1 MFTGKRRDVYVVV
14 AAALLAL
21 ALLHSACGKRTGRFP
36 EFAPS
41 APALEELVPDEEH
54 AYGAPPPVLE
64 LDELMTGAPKGVRN
78 GAQVVSEGSDYS
90 PENSD
95 STSDRE
101 YSIEVDDTS
110 LNLRAYEPGD
120 YTYALF
126 AQQIGD
132 GVWGGGQDDDIPLQ
146 SLIDTEVCA
155 YGGGQDDDIPLV
167 YFLGFA
173 DYSLG
178 SWRWYGPFGT
188 NDRAILLSTDTL
200 QNRFKSPNDNFYIV
214 VLTTNG
220 GKSASCLPDE
230 GLVAELPFEP
240 AARAVAQDEDPGGV
254 RINRIVTDADSGIG
268 TAPGIVENLTAD
280 AGDTG
285 VSLTWNPNP
294 DPSVIM
300 YHVYRRE
307 ADADVPLAALADVDV
322 PTTMYFDDTAVPGL
336 TYLYGVRALNSAG
349 VSGFAYAIAGYQSP
363 PIVIHVTPTRGLEG
377 ATVEFRTSLFGSEP
391 LDYSWEFGG
400 GATPNTSTDEKPVVT
415 LGEIGEY
422 EGWVMV
428 TNAHGLGSLDFT
440 LTVLSGEPRWRTVT
454 VASEGGVGYSSSLT
468 VIEEFPAI
476 AYNDDT
482 EGALKF
488 VRATDSWGSAW
499 GSPVTADASSTG
511 GSISLAIVNDHPAA
525 CYLTGSF
532 NGALRY
538 VRAINTTGDA
548 WGSPVTIDECSD
560 LTKGASLAIVNGNP
574 AISYQGDSH
583 LLYVRADDANGS
595 TWGTPIVVDSVWLSG
610 SDSSLKV
617 VNGRPA
623 ISYYMGGLCYV
634 RAEDSAGSTWGT
646 PMGIISGS
654 ATGNWTSQGIVDGY
668 PAISYYHS
676 IKMEAPS
683 EGALGFVRALDID
696 GSSWSPP
703 QTIDDGGGG
712 DVGQWGHLAI
722 VNGNPAVSYLDDAND
737 MLKYVRSQDAQG
749 VNWGI
754 SEVVDDSGHIGGTTW
769 LAEVNGSP
777 AISYCDTYNHDLIYA
792 VYY

>member
-1 MFTGKRRDVYVVV
+1 MATGKKRAVCVVV
-14 AAALLAL
+14 ATALLAL
-21 ALLHSACGKRTGRFP
+21 ALLHSACGKRTERFP
-36 EFAPS
+36 EFALF
-41 APALEELVPDEEH
+41 APVLEESVSDEER
-54 AYGAPPPVLE
+54 ANGVPPPVLE
-64 LDELMTGAPKGVRN
+64 LDELTTGAPKGVRN
-78 GAQVVSEGSDYS
+78 WTQIVSEGSDYS

-101 YSIEVDDTS
+101 ESIEVDDTS

-132 GVWGGGQDDDIPLQ
+132 GEWGGGQDDDVPLQ
-146 SLIDTEVCA
+146 ALIDTEICE

-200 QNRFKSPNDNFYIV
+200 QNRFKSPNDNFYVV

-220 GKSASCLPDE
+220 SKSASCLPDG
-230 GLVAELPFEP
+230 GLVADLPFGPVE
-240 AARAVAQDEDPGGV
+240 RAVSQDEDPGGV
-254 RINRIVTDADSGIG
+254 RINRVVTDTDDGIG
-268 TAPGIVENLTAD
+268 TIPGIVENLAAD

-307 ADADVPLAALADVDV
+307 ADADVPLAALADVDA
-322 PTTMYFDDTAVPGL
+322 PTTVYFDGTAVPGL
-336 TYLYGVRALNSAG
+336 TYLYGVHALNSVG

-363 PIVIHVTPTRGLEG
+363 PIIIHVTPSRGVEG
-377 ATVEFRTSLFGSEP
+377 AAVEFRASLFGSEP
-391 LDYSWEFGG
+391 LDYSWDFGG
-400 GATPNTSTDEKPVVT
+400 GATPNFSSDAMPEVM
-415 LGEIGEY
+415 LGAPESY
-422 EGWVMV
+422 DASLLVA
-428 TNAHGLGSLDFT
+428 NAYGDDVFPFT
-440 LTVLSGEPRWRTVT
+440 LRVLSGEPRWRTYT
-454 VASEGGVGYSSSLT
+454 VASDGNVGYSSSLS
-468 VIEEFPAI
+468 VVGGFPAI

-488 VRATDSWGSAW
+488 VRAIDSWGSAW
-499 GSPVTADASSTG
+499 GTPVTADATTSG
-511 GSISLAIVNDHPAA
+511 GSVSLAIVNGYPAA
-525 CYLTGSF
+525 CYQTGSF
-532 NGALRY
+532 NGTLKY
-538 VRAINTTGDA
+538 VRAIDVIGDV

-560 LTKGASLAIVNGNP
+560 LTRGASLAIVNGNP

-583 LLYVRADDANGS
+583 LMYVRADDAYGS

-610 SDSSLKV
+610 SDSSLEV

-623 ISYYMGGLCYV
+623 ISYYMGGLRYV
-634 RAEDSAGSTWGT
+634 RAEDSDGITWGT
-646 PMGIISGS
+646 PMDVISGS
-654 ATGNWTSQGIVDGY
+654 AIGNWTSQGIVDGY
-668 PAISYYHS
+668 PAISYYEN
-676 IKMEAPS
+676 IQTEAPS
-683 EGALGFVRALDID
+683 EGALGFVRASDADGASWNSPQTPDD
-696 GSSWSPP
+696 GS
-703 QTIDDGGGG
+703 GG
-712 DVGQWGHLAI
+712 DVGKWGHLAI

-737 MLKYVRSQDAQG
+737 WLKLVRSQDAQG

-754 SEVVDDSGHIGGTTW
+754 SEVVDDSGHIGGATW

-777 AISYCDTYNHDLIYA
+777 AISYCDTYNHDLLYA